1 MTRPIHL
8 AASLS
13 ALKGSLALHSSPST
27 YFHLA
32 LALARP
38 GPSRDLNTAVAY
50 VREAVEGDPRE
61 IRYWHLLGLLLAATE
76 DWGGAKAILE
86 IGAGVSDGDETD
98 GGEEAAA
105 VGNAITDSPI
115 GHALQDGVDSSPNS
129 NSFGGLVGNLPDLP
143 PAATLERPVPDY
155 PGPSRHERF
164 EHALQLRLTQLALI
178 EHVDG
183 PENAGDKWVEV
194 FSWVAARKGLGEE
207 SRSKRTFTFFYLL
220 MNIV

>member
-1 MTRPIHL
+1 MTRPTHL

-13 ALKGSLALHSSPST
+13 ALKESLALHPSPST

-38 GPSRDLNTAVAY
+38 GPSRDLLTAVAC

-76 DWGGAKAILE
+76 DWKGAKAILE
-86 IGAGVSDGDETD
+86 IGAGVSDGDETE
-98 GGEEAAA
+98 GGEEPAG
-105 VGNAITDSPI
+105 GNNVTDSPN
-115 GHALQDGVDSSPNS
+115 GHAVQDQVDNTLNS
-129 NSFGGLVGNLPDLP
+129 NVCSFRGLLAGNLLDF
-143 PAATLERPVPDY
+143 PAAAILERPVPDY
-155 PGPSRHERF
+155 PPPSRHERF

-178 EHVDG
+178 EHVEG

-194 FSWVAARKGLGEE
+194 FSWIAARKGLGEE
-207 SRSKRTFTFFYLL
+207 SKNIGTFIL
-220 MNIV
+220 IIC